1 MINNKKIKELI
12 KNILI
17 GILRIIIVTINA
29 ETNMSID
36 SNKILKLIV
45 IEILFELLLY
55 INSNTWR
62 IFDRV
67 HIIV

>member
-55 INSNTWR
+55 INSNT
-62 IFDRV
+62 
-67 HIIV
+67 